1 MFPIRTNTLAS
12 VFFVKAAQY
21 GTAFTID
28 VEGTEYLVTA
38 RHLFDLQT
46 ATHQVALYRNNAWST
61 FTPTA
66 IVFSKSEADIAVL
79 RLHERLTPRHLQIS
93 ASIAH
98 FALGQDVYILGFPH
112 KMHEDVGPLLN
123 GYPCPLVKRG
133 TAASLGAGESG
144 VLFVDTLCNE
154 GFSGGPVVFAPPG
167 SPNSIQVAGV
177 ISGYKVVRE
186 PVRSNVDGEPT
197 GDYVEV
203 NTGFLRAYNINLAV
217 ALAKRLPR

>member
-66 IVFSKSEADIAVL
+66 IVFSRSEADIAVL
-79 RLHERLTPRHLQIS
+79 RLHERLTPGHLQIS

-98 FALGQDVYILGFPH
+98 FALGQDV
-112 KMHEDVGPLLN
+112 
-123 GYPCPLVKRG
+123 
-133 TAASLGAGESG
+133 
-144 VLFVDTLCNE
+144 
-154 GFSGGPVVFAPPG
+154 FSGQSGWKYVVTEARRVPVLEVVPG
-167 SPNSIQVAGV
+167 ARGRCHLDWSKRTASIQGV
-177 ISGYKVVRE
+177 QHSRAADRNEESISHRPTRCSAQALTRGY
-186 PVRSNVDGEPT
+186 RSD
-197 GDYVEV
+197 
-203 NTGFLRAYNINLAV
+203 
-217 ALAKRLPR
+217 